1 MLSGNAYFAV
11 LRSQSTK
18 PSQFAHILNFLKYR
32 NSEMSEAPSSHPTFD
47 HWNYSCLCGLVHI
60 KTGTASL
67 FLITFL
73 LAVARTVCIFQN
85 SRLHLN
91 APQIIEICVLH
102 IVAVTVTFGIKGL
115 MQNNRYLLLPFL
127 IVLGYAGIICFS
139 LILANLSIIFNLFQ
153 VKETLNGADFND
165 FHTEFHLALIAIV
178 WFFSVVCRCYNY
190 FAALERF
197 VLGDL

>member
-1 MLSGNAYFAV
+1 
-11 LRSQSTK
+11 
-18 PSQFAHILNFLKYR
+18 
-32 NSEMSEAPSSHPTFD
+32 MSEASSPHPTFD

-73 LAVARTVCIFQN
+73 LAIARTVCIFQN
-85 SRLHLN
+85 SRVHLN

-102 IVAVTVTFGIKGL
+102 VVAVTVAFGSKGL

-139 LILANLSIIFNLFQ
+139 LILANLSIIFNLFR
-153 VKETLNGADFND
+153 VKEILNGEQIIAVFTTNRSSTDFND
-165 FHTEFHLALIAIV
+165 SHIEFHLALIVIV
-178 WFFSVVCRCYNY
+178 WFFSVVYRCYNY
-190 FAALERF
+190 FAALGRF

>member
-1 MLSGNAYFAV
+1 MQV
-11 LRSQSTK
+11 Q
-18 PSQFAHILNFLKYR
+18 NFLKYR
-32 NSEMSEAPSSHPTFD
+32 NNEMSEASSPHPTFD

-73 LAVARTVCIFQN
+73 LAIARTVCIFQN
-85 SRLHLN
+85 SRVHLN

-102 IVAVTVTFGIKGL
+102 VVAVTVAFGSKGL

-139 LILANLSIIFNLFQ
+139 LILANLSIIFNLFR
-153 VKETLNGADFND
+153 VKEILNDFND
-165 FHTEFHLALIAIV
+165 SHIEFHLALIVIV
-178 WFFSVVCRCYNY
+178 WFFSVVYRCYNY
-190 FAALERF
+190 FAALGRF